1 MRTLIIFG
9 LIFLLLALNS
19 EATTPLSLTGSSGKA
34 ILTQIASTNITNEV
48 TKSTAERLWN
58 WGQIPM
64 NYELDQSGK
73 LSDISGWDGT
83 AVDED
88 NLWLVSK
95 IGELGKLNISEYV

>member
-88 NLWLVSK
+88 NLWLESK

>member
-48 TKSTAERLWN
+48 TKATAESLWS
-58 WGQIPM
+58 WGQVPM
-64 NYELDQSGK
+64 NYEVNQSGK
-73 LSDISGWDGT
+73 LSDISG
-83 AVDED
+83 
-88 NLWLVSK
+88 
-95 IGELGKLNISEYV
+95 